1 MVITKTKSSGD
12 GQELPPGEAL
22 TLITDVARTGVTRH
36 QVEVFCAR
44 RSQKQPLVDYYRS
57 VCAVRGH

>member
-1 MVITKTKSSGD
+1 MVITKTKSSGE
-12 GQELPPGEAL
+12 GHESPGEAL

-44 RSQKQPLVDYYRS
+44 RNQKQPLVDYYRS
-57 VCAVRGH
+57 VCAGRGH